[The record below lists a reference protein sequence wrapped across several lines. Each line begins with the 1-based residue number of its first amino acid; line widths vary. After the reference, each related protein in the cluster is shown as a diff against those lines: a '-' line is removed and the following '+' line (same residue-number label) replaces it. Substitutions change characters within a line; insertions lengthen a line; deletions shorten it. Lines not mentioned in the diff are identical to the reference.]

1 MKQNLLYAF
10 NNKDYEKFLKV
21 FSEYQENDLDIIIMY
36 IKVLIYYKDYN
47 NALNYLN
54 NNEKFFIDNNLVLLL
69 AELYFEC
76 KCIDKAIDLFKNIKI
91 KDGYSLYLLG
101 KVYLYKGDIK
111 RANEY
116 LISASNIT
124 LDENLLSCINKELI
138 KIKNYYK
145 GSFIEIDYNYFKSN
159 KSLEPGH
166 IISVNSVNG
175 ENDPKKIN
183 RQYMIFRIEDLK
195 IYMFGI
201 LSSNKGV
208 YQLYKSKY
216 PNAKGERY
224 IGNNMFYTSIDNVVS
239 VVDKV
244 NDKDYINILRS
255 IYETVYFNLSESQ
268 LRSMNIFF
276 RDILGTINIY
286 DVVCYADKV
295 TKDKNYYLVLDILDE
310 YYKLV
315 EYDIN
320 NKTIIGNIPVYY
332 KKSKFILNKYSLTIE
347 EVNNLN
353 IPIFNSDKILSS
365 VKNKDEL
372 IHSIINYEDNK
383 YIIVGYRQD
392 EFLCVD
398 YIHMKEF
405 LMFSYIN
412 EKSYFSLE
420 GYLTDEEATLLKL
433 QIENYHSHNCNNPL
447 NYLKK
452 PKGKRK

>member
-1 MKQNLLYAF
+1 
-10 NNKDYEKFLKV
+10 
-21 FSEYQENDLDIIIMY
+21 
-36 IKVLIYYKDYN
+36 
-47 NALNYLN
+47 
-54 NNEKFFIDNNLVLLL
+54 
-69 AELYFEC
+69 
-76 KCIDKAIDLFKNIKI
+76 
-91 KDGYSLYLLG
+91 
-101 KVYLYKGDIK
+101 
-111 RANEY
+111 
-116 LISASNIT
+116 
-124 LDENLLSCINKELI
+124 
-138 KIKNYYK
+138 
-145 GSFIEIDYNYFKSN
+145 
-159 KSLEPGH
+159 
-166 IISVNSVNG
+166 
-175 ENDPKKIN
+175 
-183 RQYMIFRIEDLK
+183 MIFRIEDLK

-392 EFLCVD
+392 EFLCLD

-420 GYLTDEEATLLKL
+420 GYLTEEEAILLKL
-433 QIENYHSHNCNNPL
+433 QIEDYNSHNCNNPL
-447 NYLKK
+447 KYLKK
-452 PKGKRK
+452 PKRKRK